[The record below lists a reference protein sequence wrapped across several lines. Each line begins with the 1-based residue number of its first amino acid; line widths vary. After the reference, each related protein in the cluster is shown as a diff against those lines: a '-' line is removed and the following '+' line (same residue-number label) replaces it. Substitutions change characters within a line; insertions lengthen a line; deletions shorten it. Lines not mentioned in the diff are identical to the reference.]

1 MQYQHLKQQWPVFSQ
16 AILTFSKQLGLLSQS
31 DSINE
36 ALWCDHVALRVN
48 DIATAESL
56 LAEFKQRGEVI
67 SDSIIN
73 GRAIYIIV
81 LDEPLIL
88 GHWQIDCV
96 ELPFPAKHYPQQ
108 GWEHI
113 ELVLP
118 GDATDMEEL
127 EHALRLLSPNIDTVL
142 ANDSSIQI
150 KRSSPQVEG
159 EQLANPT
166 IAFKQGNICIK
177 VHSAGIKAVVASGST
192 AQ

>member
-1 MQYQHLKQQWPVFSQ
+1 MLYQHLTEQWPAFSN
-16 AILTFSKQLGLLSQS
+16 AILTFSRQLGLLEQS
-31 DSINE
+31 DANTA

-73 GRAIYIIV
+73 GRPIYIIV
-81 LDEPLIL
+81 LTEPLVL
-88 GHWQIDCV
+88 GNWQIDCV

-118 GDATDMEEL
+118 GNASNMAEL
-127 EHALRLLSPNIDTVL
+127 ERALRLINSNIDSVL
-142 ANDSSIQI
+142 ANDSSIKI
-150 KRSSPQVEG
+150 KRSAPQAEG
-159 EQLANPT
+159 ETLANPT
-166 IAFKQGNICIK
+166 IAFKQGDICIK
-177 VHSAGIKAVVASGST
+177 VHSAGIKAVVASEST
-192 AQ
+192 AG